1 MVHSHWSRIIETW
14 LWLVDISVLL
24 CQLSYAIK
32 KQLKLLKII
41 PTFIFIKQSAKAVSG
56 VEKQSDIFYM
66 RERDSCVVS
75 GGGLSVIRFSA
86 NKLLCQQSVN
96 TNSELRTENTCSAW
110 HKFREKN
117 SSKIGKTI
125 LINQLKLCYKI
136 PRKQKMTSKHL
147 TEYYILD

>member
-1 MVHSHWSRIIETW
+1 MALIGRECCWR
-14 LWLVDISVLL
+14 
-24 CQLSYAIK
+24 QLSYAIK

-41 PTFIFIKQSAKAVSG
+41 PTFIFIKQSAKADSG

-96 TNSELRTENTCSAW
+96 TNSELRTENTCSA
-110 HKFREKN
+110 
-117 SSKIGKTI
+117 
-125 LINQLKLCYKI
+125 
-136 PRKQKMTSKHL
+136 
-147 TEYYILD
+147 